1 MTLGFLAGGTGWL
14 GLQWVEVGQLK
25 TRRGEESPSVGSGR
39 QAAGACGHT
48 ATAEASQCDSWP
60 MFGTQC
66 ISDT

>member
-48 ATAEASQCDSWP
+48 ATAEASQCD
-60 MFGTQC
+60 
-66 ISDT
+66 